1 MIDDQTYEKT
11 IRGAW
16 LPAEPWPVPEPS
28 TYDYPGRPGS
38 QSTRVQDCI
47 DLGADSEPQMLDA
60 IPTEPGDLDDTR
72 RSVEGGLIL
81 SVGLVF
87 GGVLLGWV
95 LARVF
100 A

>member
-11 IRGAW
+11 IRDDWFEKIKRNHEVAGRMAR
-16 LPAEPWPVPEPS
+16 LPESKLNP
-28 TYDYPGRPGS
+28 
-38 QSTRVQDCI
+38 RVQDCI

>member
-16 LPAEPWPVPEPS
+16 LYVEPWRTPEPAK
-28 TYDYPGRPGS
+28 
-38 QSTRVQDCI
+38 QSRVQDCI

-60 IPTEPGDLDDTR
+60 IPTEPGDLEDTQH
-72 RSVEGGLIL
+72 SVEAGLLL

-87 GGVLLGWV
+87 GGIALGWL
-95 LARVF
+95 LARWM